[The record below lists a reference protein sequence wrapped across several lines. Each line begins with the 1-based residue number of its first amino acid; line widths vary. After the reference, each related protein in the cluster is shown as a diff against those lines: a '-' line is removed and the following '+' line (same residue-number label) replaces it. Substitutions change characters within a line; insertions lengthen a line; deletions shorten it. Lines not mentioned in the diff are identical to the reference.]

1 MKKNQNFKA
10 IKSDSEMKFRN
21 KRQTSILKLKF
32 DDDDDENVD
41 ILILNQA
48 LTRKIAKS
56 SPYPFF
62 RVLVNL

>member
-1 MKKNQNFKA
+1 MKKNPKLQSNKM
-10 IKSDSEMKFRN
+10 KKFRN

-48 LTRKIAKS
+48 LTRRIAKS
-56 SPYPFF
+56 KRTSFP
-62 RVLVNL
+62 

>member
-1 MKKNQNFKA
+1 MK
-10 IKSDSEMKFRN
+10 KFRN

-62 RVLVNL
+62 HVLVNL

>member
-1 MKKNQNFKA
+1 MKKNPKLQSNKM
-10 IKSDSEMKFRN
+10 KKFRN
-21 KRQTSILKLKF
+21 NRQTSILKLKF

-56 SPYPFF
+56 SP
-62 RVLVNL
+62 